1 MILSFLQP
9 REEANGQVFEMPSL
23 TAPDM
28 AFSISQL
35 IDEYSLPNLPTLSD
49 LVYLTADEV
58 SADQV
63 EENGLETAEVQSF
76 AFADRA
82 DEAYLNSY
90 SKNIID
96 SIKLKYQE
104 MKRYQRE
111 KNKDIEP
118 DCDE

>member
-9 REEANGQVFEMPSL
+9 REDANGQKFEMPSL

-28 AFSISQL
+28 AFSVSQL

-49 LVYLTADEV
+49 LAYLTDEEV
-58 SADQV
+58 SADQ
-63 EENGLETAEVQSF
+63 EAENGLETADIQTF
-76 AFADRA
+76 AFSDRA
-82 DEAYLNSY
+82 DEAYLNTHSR
-90 SKNIID
+90 NIIE

-111 KNKDIEP
+111 KNGDLDDDGKE
-118 DCDE
+118 

>member
-9 REEANGQVFEMPSL
+9 REEANGQKFEMPSL

-28 AFSISQL
+28 AFSVSQL

-49 LVYLTADEV
+49 LAYLTDEEV
-58 SADQV
+58 SADQAA
-63 EENGLETAEVQSF
+63 ENGLETADIQSF
-76 AFADRA
+76 AFSDRA

-90 SKNIID
+90 SKNIIE

-104 MKRYQRE
+104 MKRYQRQ
-111 KNKDIEP
+111 KNNDVEP
-118 DCDE
+118 DDDE